1 MSKTKTTFA
10 MIAISSLTLSEQIA
24 RKVYQEESV
33 ISLAEHLLGAESM
46 PPLLVRKTRGG
57 YEVVDG
63 GRRLQA
69 ALLAG
74 YEEVPCEVRTSQDDA
89 ATIVASVVR
98 NLSRE
103 DLNMVE
109 VGIAAHRLQEEFGL
123 NRTEIAQKF
132 GCSEANLG
140 HGMNAAS
147 KLSGEALQLALTGA
161 VTFGTIVECLVAED
175 PCALVV
181 RAHKEKLSLRKV
193 REIRQG
199 KEPAKPAAKPST
211 EQASAPS
218 EKALDT
224 ELEQALKLI
233 LGASAVVDCGKGVVQ
248 AHNVNRTRILE
259 LAKMISK
266 PSVAS
271 ATLGAMA

>member
-1 MSKTKTTFA
+1 MSKTKFA
-10 MIAISSLTLSEQIA
+10 TIAVSSLSLSEQVA
-24 RKVYQEESV
+24 RKVYQEESI
-33 ISLAEHLLGAESM
+33 ISLAEHLLGAEM
-46 PPLLVRKTRGG
+46 PPILVRKVRGG
-57 YEVVDG
+57 YEVIDG

-69 ALLAG
+69 AMLAG
-74 YEEVPCEVRTSQDDA
+74 LEEVPCEVRTSQDDVT
-89 ATIVASVVR
+89 TIVASVVR

-109 VGIAAHRLQEEFGL
+109 VGLAAHRLQEEYGL
-123 NRTEIAQKF
+123 TRTEIAQKF
-132 GCSEANLG
+132 GVSEQNLG

-147 KLSGEALQLALTGA
+147 KLHGEALQIALTGA
-161 VTFGTIVECLVAED
+161 VTFGTVLECLGAED

-199 KEPAKPAAKPST
+199 KEAPKPSAKPAT
-211 EQASAPS
+211 EAEASAPS
-218 EKALDT
+218 GEGKSLDT
-224 ELEQALKLI
+224 ELEAALKLI

-259 LAKMISK
+259 LAKMLAK
-266 PSVAS
+266 PSVAA
-271 ATLGAMA
+271 ATVASMA